1 MNTIA
6 TTSVW
11 AIFAVFVLAALAV
24 DLLGHRRNRDVR
36 FGEALGW
43 SVLWVALALLFNGF
57 VYVRFGR
64 EPALQFL
71 TGYLVEKSLSVDNI
85 FVFVVLFQA
94 FAVPTRLQHRVLFW
108 GIVGAVLMRA
118 VFIFAGAALLARFH
132 WVMYVFG
139 AILIVTGAR
148 LLGHH
153 GSSVDFRRNPLFRLF
168 AAFVPLADDYAG
180 DQFFVRSGR
189 RRMATPLLAALV
201 AIESIDV
208 VFAIDSI
215 PAIFAITED
224 PFLVFTSNIFAILGL
239 RAMFFL
245 VGDAV
250 LRFRYLSTGL
260 ACVLM
265 FIGAKMLVAAFVHVP
280 IVVSLAVIVAVI
292 GGALL
297 LSAFAPA
304 PTSPDDAARR

>member
-6 TTSVW
+6 TSSVW
-11 AIFAVFVLAALAV
+11 AVFAGFVLVALAV
-24 DLLGHRRNRDVR
+24 DLLGHRRDREIR
-36 FGEALGW
+36 FAEALGW
-43 SVLWVALALLFNGF
+43 SVLWVALALLFNAF

-64 EPALQFL
+64 DPALQFL
-71 TGYLVEKSLSVDNI
+71 TGYVVEKSLSVDNI

-94 FAVPTRLQHRVLFW
+94 FGVPTRLQHRVLFW
-108 GIVGAVLMRA
+108 GIVGAVVMRA
-118 VFIFAGAALLARFH
+118 AFIFAGAALLVRFH

-148 LLGHH
+148 LLVHH
-153 GSSVDFRRNPLFRLF
+153 GTTVDFRRNPLFRLF
-168 AAFVPLADDYAG
+168 AAMVPLADDYAG
-180 DQFFVRSGR
+180 DRFFVRSGR

-215 PAIFAITED
+215 PAIFAITQD

-245 VGDAV
+245 IGDAV
-250 LRFRYLSTGL
+250 LKFRHLSTGL
-260 ACVLM
+260 ACVLI
-265 FIGAKMLVAAFVHVP
+265 FIGAKMLVAPFIAVP
-280 IVVSLAVIVAVI
+280 ILVSLGVIVVLI

-297 LSAFAPA
+297 LSAYAPA
-304 PTSPDDAARR
+304 AASTDVASRR

>member
-1 MNTIA
+1 M
-6 TTSVW
+6 
-11 AIFAVFVLAALAV
+11 F
-24 DLLGHRRNRDVR
+24 
-36 FGEALGW
+36 
-43 SVLWVALALLFNGF
+43 
-57 VYVRFGR
+57 
-64 EPALQFL
+64 
-71 TGYLVEKSLSVDNI
+71 
-85 FVFVVLFQA
+85 
-94 FAVPTRLQHRVLFW
+94 
-108 GIVGAVLMRA
+108 
-118 VFIFAGAALLARFH
+118 
-132 WVMYVFG
+132 
-139 AILIVTGAR
+139 
-148 LLGHH
+148 
-153 GSSVDFRRNPLFRLF
+153 
-168 AAFVPLADDYAG
+168 
-180 DQFFVRSGR
+180 
-189 RRMATPLLAALV
+189 
-201 AIESIDV
+201 

-304 PTSPDDAARR
+304 PASPDDAARR

>member
-1 MNTIA
+1 VNTIA
-6 TTSVW
+6 TSSVW
-11 AIFAVFVLAALAV
+11 AVFAGFVLVALAV
-24 DLLGHRRNRDVR
+24 DLLGHRRDRDIR
-36 FGEALGW
+36 FAEAFGW
-43 SVLWVALALLFNGF
+43 TVLWVALALLFNAF

-94 FAVPTRLQHRVLFW
+94 FGVPTRLQHRVLFW
-108 GIVGAVLMRA
+108 GIVGAVVMRA
-118 VFIFAGAALLARFH
+118 AFIFAGAALLVRFH

-148 LLGHH
+148 LLVHRGTT
-153 GSSVDFRRNPLFRLF
+153 VDFRRNPLFRLF
-168 AAFVPLADDYAG
+168 AAMVPLADSYAG
-180 DQFFVRSGR
+180 EQFFVQSGG

-215 PAIFAITED
+215 PAIFAITQD

-245 VGDAV
+245 IGDAV
-250 LRFRYLSTGL
+250 LRFRHLSTGL

-265 FIGAKMLVAAFVHVP
+265 FIGAKMLVAPFVEVP
-280 IVVSLAVIVAVI
+280 ILVSLAVIVGLI

-297 LSAFAPA
+297 LSAYSPA
-304 PTSPDDAARR
+304 ARSSDAASRR